1 MNEIKIEND
10 NLETVIIPEL
20 GGRIDS
26 LISKKN
32 NKQWVWKNTFL
43 HNEKVSKF
51 SEYDDNW
58 QGGWEELFPNDAIE
72 NFSWGKGLDHG
83 ELWSADWKVVEQ
95 NDTEVKLSTIHLDSG
110 TIFNKICQ
118 IKGSVLK
125 VVYNASIKFDDY
137 FLFKLHLAIP
147 ITNETNIFC
156 QSKNIVPVDNS
167 FGNIFSQGLDF
178 FSLKK
183 NSKLFDFAYVEN
195 ANQLVE
201 VTDEDKNSL
210 VLRYGGQLD
219 YFWIFQTQGGWRDH
233 NVVVLEPASN
243 SKKMLKDAIKDG
255 EALKGPMEF
264 SCFYEIE
271 LN

>member
-1 MNEIKIEND
+1 MENCGLQVESSKQNEI
-10 NLETVIIPEL
+10 
-20 GGRIDS
+20 
-26 LISKKN
+26 
-32 NKQWVWKNTFL
+32 
-43 HNEKVSKF
+43 
-51 SEYDDNW
+51 
-58 QGGWEELFPNDAIE
+58 
-72 NFSWGKGLDHG
+72 
-83 ELWSADWKVVEQ
+83 
-95 NDTEVKLSTIHLDSG
+95 EVQLSTSSLDSG
-110 TIFNKICQ
+110 TTFFKTFQ
-118 IKGSVLK
+118 IKDNGIKVL
-125 VVYNASIKFDDY
+125 YNASIKFDDY

-147 ITNETNIFC
+147 VTKETKLVC
-156 QSKNIVPVDNS
+156 QSKNIEPKHSS

-178 FSLKK
+178 FSLKN

-201 VTDEDKNSL
+201 VTDEDQNSL
-210 VLRYGGQLD
+210 ILRYGGQLD

-255 EALKGPMEF
+255 KALKGPMEF